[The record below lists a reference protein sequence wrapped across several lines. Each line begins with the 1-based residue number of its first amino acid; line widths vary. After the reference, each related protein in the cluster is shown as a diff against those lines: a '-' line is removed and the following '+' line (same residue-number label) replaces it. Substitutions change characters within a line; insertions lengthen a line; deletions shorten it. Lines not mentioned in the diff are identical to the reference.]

1 MSYSDIFVS
10 SLTQPTELKVAGS
23 DWDLTDVT
31 RYDNRTAENIHHSR
45 TEHGIHVHSILGLIP
60 SNHVPTSRNPRPI
73 SVEVAAIL
81 Y

>member
-31 RYDNRTAENIHHSR
+31 RYDNRTAENMHHSP
-45 TEHGIHVHSILGLIP
+45 TEQ
-60 SNHVPTSRNPRPI
+60 N
-73 SVEVAAIL
+73 VAYQAET
-81 Y
+81 